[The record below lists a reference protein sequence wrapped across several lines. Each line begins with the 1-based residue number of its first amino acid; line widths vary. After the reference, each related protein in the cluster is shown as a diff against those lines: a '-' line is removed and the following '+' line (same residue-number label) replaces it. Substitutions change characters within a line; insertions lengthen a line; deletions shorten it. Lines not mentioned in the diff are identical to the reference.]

1 MSILSFGKK
10 PVVEPVEN
18 LTALAA
24 KRCLDMPEF
33 KEYREQFEAM
43 EAKIIDEMIMDA
55 AGFPTQPDSIER
67 FGAKCL
73 IKLTRIR
80 DLRSLLSKVNAD
92 ARRSNEQA

>member
-10 PVVEPVEN
+10 PIVEPVES

-24 KRCLDMPEF
+24 KQCLSMPEF
-33 KEYREQFEAM
+33 KEYREQFEIM
-43 EAKIIDEMIMDA
+43 EGKIIDEMIMDA
-55 AGFPTQPDSIER
+55 AGFPTQADSMER

-80 DLRSLLSKVNAD
+80 DLRALLSKVTSD
-92 ARRSNEQA
+92 ARRNTEQV

>member
-18 LTALAA
+18 VTAQKAR
-24 KRCLDMPEF
+24 RCLELAEF
-33 KEYREQFEAM
+33 KEYRDQFEVM
-43 EAKIIDEMIMDA
+43 EAKIVDEMIMDA
-55 AGFPTQPDSIER
+55 AGFTTQADSMER

-80 DLRSLLSKVNAD
+80 DLRALLSKVQTD
-92 ARRSNEQA
+92 ARKANE